1 MEEKNDPQ
9 APEQESAEKSESEDP
24 EEDGD
29 EAEDPTPFH
38 LAPIAT
44 APDNEITTTKTNPS
58 ELHSILTR
66 TSTTAY
72 TRERFDVEQAI
83 AAEKTK
89 SIAIAPTKT
98 RDGVIL
104 VDWYTTDD
112 PA

>member
-1 MEEKNDPQ
+1 VEEKGATQ
-9 APEQESAEKSESEDP
+9 APESEPAGKTESESPDEDEDDDVEDP
-24 EEDGD
+24 
-29 EAEDPTPFH
+29 DPH
-38 LAPIAT
+38 LVPIAT
-44 APDNEITTTKTNPS
+44 APDTEMTTTRTHRS
-58 ELHSILTR
+58 EAHSVLTR
-66 TSTTAY
+66 TSTQAY

-98 RDGVIL
+98 TDGVIL